1 MHIRELYISHSV
13 SITGGNLFSD
23 GRLLYKLEGNIEFPD
38 FGKNLYKKLN
48 ITYPKFYKMDNLCK
62 LAFLSCEY
70 LIKTSGKIEIPPEQ
84 VSVILANSG
93 STIDT
98 DTNFIESIRSIP
110 SPAIFVYT
118 LPNIAIGELCIRN
131 GWKGEGLFLIQG
143 GFNKK
148 ELIEQVEFAFAAGT
162 TKLCI
167 TGWTEFL
174 SPGNYKACLWMVSE
188 QRTKSSRRLAP
199 DELSNDFNLL

>member
-1 MHIRELYISHSV
+1 MSAKELYISHNV
-13 SITGGNLFSD
+13 IITEGKVFSD
-23 GRLLYKLEGNIEFPD
+23 GRLLHQNQDFSEFAE
-38 FGKNLYKKLN
+38 FGKYLYKKLGIN
-48 ITYPKFYKMDNLCK
+48 YPKYYKMDNLCK
-62 LAFLSCEY
+62 MTFLSCEF
-70 LIKTSGKIEIPPEQ
+70 LIKSAGNIDISPEQ
-84 VSVILANSG
+84 ISVILANSG

-131 GWKGEGLFLIQG
+131 GWKGEDLFLIQN
-143 GFNKK
+143 GFKTN
-148 ELIEQVEFAFAAGT
+148 ELIEQVGFVFSANT

-174 SPGNYKACLWMVSE
+174 SSENYKTCLWMISE
-188 QRTKSSRRLAP
+188 QRTQSSRVLSP
-199 DELSNDFNLL
+199 VELSNDFNMC